1 MPISNGNAGVRSRM
15 RDGTPV
21 RSDSMSLFL
30 VRMGLEALLA
40 NGQFF
45 QSEILMIRLHKKVSS
60 LRRLS
65 LPLAG
70 LAAFTMA
77 GCADQDAGSAST
89 SGGST
94 VMTESPPETSAHA
107 EHDHPSEGPHHG
119 DLVELGN
126 EEYHGEVVHG
136 EGGSVSVYILD
147 SSAKL
152 AVPIDAAELTI
163 NITHE
168 GNAEQ
173 FKLPADRDATDPEGK
188 SSRFTLK
195 DEELSSDLDSH
206 DAAARLVVTIDGKSF
221 SGKIVHS
228 HEGEHAHDD
237 GHKH

>member
-1 MPISNGNAGVRSRM
+1 
-15 RDGTPV
+15 
-21 RSDSMSLFL
+21 
-30 VRMGLEALLA
+30 
-40 NGQFF
+40 
-45 QSEILMIRLHKKVSS
+45 MIRIQMKSVS
-60 LRRLS
+60 LLNLS
-65 LPLAG
+65 LSLAG
-70 LAAFTMA
+70 LAVLATT
-77 GCADQDAGSAST
+77 GCGEPEPGSASN

-94 VMTESPPETSAHA
+94 VLTEGADTPANA

-126 EEYHGEVVHG
+126 EEYHAEVVHG
-136 EGGSVSVYILD
+136 EAGSVSVYILD

-163 NITHE
+163 NITHD

-221 SGKIVHS
+221 SGKIVHN
-228 HEGEHAHDD
+228 HEGEHAHDE